1 MLVTPPKALQSFL
14 QQPNIDGSPA
24 WELLES
30 GERQKPMPTSE
41 HSELQFNLVTLI
53 RLANKGYKA
62 GQELRCNIDGLSIV
76 PDIAVIKTEQYP
88 QRGHY
93 QAAPDWIIEIRSP
106 DQSIA
111 ELTSKVIYCLQHG
124 SELGWLID
132 PQRSRIMVWEHDD
145 FDILTGDS
153 VPRSLS
159 ILELSVQQILALQ
172 D

>member
-1 MLVTPPKALQSFL
+1 MIATPPQTLQRFL
-14 QQPNIDGSPA
+14 QQPKIDGSPA

-30 GERQKPMPTSE
+30 GEQQKPMPTSE

-62 GQELRCNIDGLSIV
+62 GQELRCNIDGLSVV
-76 PDIAVIKTEQYP
+76 PDIAVIKTEHYP
-88 QRGHY
+88 KRGHY

-111 ELTSKVIYCLQHG
+111 DLTSKIIYCLRHG
-124 SELGWLID
+124 SKLGWLID
-132 PQRSRIMVWEHDD
+132 PQRERITVWEQDV
-145 FDILTGDS
+145 FDILTGDA

-159 ILELSVQQILALQ
+159 ILELPVQQMLALQ